1 MKKNPQI
8 IYPKK
13 TKNVKSHYRKVN
25 GRLIRVNEFKRK
37 YPKKPEKNKQKT
49 SNIQPKEK
57 ADKVKKTNL
66 IKDKNAIEELKCA
79 LS

>member
-1 MKKNPQI
+1 MKKNPQV

-13 TKNVKSHYRKVN
+13 SKNVKSHYRKVN

-37 YPKKPEKNKQKT
+37 YPKKYEKNKQKP
-49 SNIQPKEK
+49 SNIKPEE
-57 ADKVKKTNL
+57 KTNL

>member
-1 MKKNPQI
+1 V

-13 TKNVKSHYRKVN
+13 SKNVKSHYRKVN

-37 YPKKPEKNKQKT
+37 YPKKYEENKQKP
-49 SNIQPKEK
+49 SNIKPEEK
-57 ADKVKKTNL
+57 ANKIEKNNL